1 MCRKIVSQRLS
12 KRDCIFPL
20 ARADIFGVRLINQSL
35 TALRVRWDLQ
45 YRNRRTVTSITRA
58 KSTRNGKVA
67 TTVAQEWQ
75 RGGRR
80 STHQKAGV
88 CVVFVVLVFFN
99 FICTSPIQMTVK
111 CLRCGERGAACMAH
125 EAAIPRVSLH
135 HTLGYPMTRTMI
147 RFIIDN
153 EAAIKAITSHRT
165 LPVLKTF
172 FLDRKNTL
180 LKYYSYIFD
189 RHRTL
194 SPVWCRSLEI
204 LWQHQKKLPHRET
217 FFVQKT
223 TPPHVHRE

>member
-1 MCRKIVSQRLS
+1 M
-12 KRDCIFPL
+12 
-20 ARADIFGVRLINQSL
+20 
-35 TALRVRWDLQ
+35 
-45 YRNRRTVTSITRA
+45 
-58 KSTRNGKVA
+58 
-67 TTVAQEWQ
+67 AQEWQ

-147 RFIIDN
+147 HFIIDN

-172 FLDRKNTL
+172 LDRKNTL
-180 LKYYSYIFD
+180 LKYYSYID
-189 RHRTL
+189 RHRTHL
-194 SPVWCRSLEI
+194 CYVEVSKYSGSLRKSSHTGRHF
-204 LWQHQKKLPHRET
+204 LCKKRPRRT
-217 FFVQKT
+217 F
-223 TPPHVHRE
+223 

>member
-1 MCRKIVSQRLS
+1 M
-12 KRDCIFPL
+12 
-20 ARADIFGVRLINQSL
+20 
-35 TALRVRWDLQ
+35 
-45 YRNRRTVTSITRA
+45 
-58 KSTRNGKVA
+58 
-67 TTVAQEWQ
+67 AQEWQ

-99 FICTSPIQMTVK
+99 FICTSPLQMTK
-111 CLRCGERGAACMAH
+111 CLRCREIGAAYMAH

-172 FLDRKNTL
+172 LDRKNTL
-180 LKYYSYIFD
+180 LKYYSYID
-189 RHRTL
+189 RHRTHL
-194 SPVWCRSLEI
+194 CYVEVSKYSGSLRKSSHTGRHF
-204 LWQHQKKLPHRET
+204 LCKKRPRRT
-217 FFVQKT
+217 F
-223 TPPHVHRE
+223 